1 MLNNLKRNKIVIRI
15 YNKETINKILK
26 DTGINFEVDIEVI
39 LIEQNIKL
47 DCFDSITF
55 MNITQHLMEDYKCW
69 VILKVEEKPILEIHY
84 VADLNN
90 KVTYVEL

>member
-55 MNITQHLMEDYKCW
+55 MNITQHLMEDYKYW